1 MEKNEYHLREST
13 GQKEKEHAKKR
24 LFFDWK
30 LRKDREKRRK
40 FGKRIFDFLEEK
52 REKWGEN
59 AISEK
64 KMMQEAEVNAAETRT
79 IGLILVANIPGISG
93 TIGKA
98 ARQKVRKMKKDE
110 KKKKKLQ
117 KRC

>member
-1 MEKNEYHLREST
+1 MEKSEYHLREIT

-24 LFFDWK
+24 LLFDWK

-59 AISEK
+59 TISEK
-64 KMMQEAEVNAAETRT
+64 KMTQEAEVNAAETRT
-79 IGLILVANIPGISG
+79 IWRVLVVNIP
-93 TIGKA
+93 
-98 ARQKVRKMKKDE
+98 
-110 KKKKKLQ
+110 
-117 KRC
+117 